1 MSINFPL
8 VEYETALV
16 EFNGDKDEA
25 ILQRLVSNPIHVYN
39 VVREM
44 EHFGSEI
51 LPHIEYSILNGKST
65 IQNVY
70 PMFLF

>member
-1 MSINFPL
+1 MSKNFPL

-16 EFNGDKDEA
+16 EYNGDHEEA

-39 VVREM
+39 VLRDM

-51 LPHIEYSILNGKST
+51 LPHIEYSILHGTKK
-65 IQNVY
+65 
-70 PMFLF
+70 LFNPSCF